1 MIVTFGDMK
10 QKNKKITDTKNKPL
24 TQNICLNDFLNHL
37 HRSTFS
43 QTFQEVWVMVK
54 YGKMF

>member
-1 MIVTFGDMK
+1 MIVTFGDLK

-43 QTFQEVWVMVK
+43 QTFQKVFC
-54 YGKMF
+54 YGKIW